1 MCLSQSGPMCAN
13 TARANTIYIQLSVK
27 YYISRHKMCLSQS
40 GPMCANTH

>member
-13 TARANTIYIQLSVK
+13 TARANTIYILLSVK

-40 GPMCANTH
+40 VRVCANAH